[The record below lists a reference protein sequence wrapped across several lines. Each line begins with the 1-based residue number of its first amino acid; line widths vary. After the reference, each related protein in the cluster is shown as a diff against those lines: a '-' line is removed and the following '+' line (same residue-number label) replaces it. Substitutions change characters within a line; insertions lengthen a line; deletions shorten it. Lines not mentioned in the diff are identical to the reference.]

1 MSVHSYTSRSF
12 HVQLVAVVV
21 PNPETVMP
29 WARQNNI
36 AGTISEV
43 SQSAEFKKLVM
54 DDFIRIGKEEKLAG
68 FKFPKDFIVE
78 V

>member
-1 MSVHSYTSRSF
+1 
-12 HVQLVAVVV
+12 
-21 PNPETVMP
+21 MP